1 VKKSGGGCDWFMKR
15 TILALGVVLLAFYA
29 VTLFLTTTSVRRT
42 NSPSQAGQAVDLS
55 VPRVPAELLAAAK
68 ALKNPVQPTPENL
81 ARGKEIFTG
90 TGACY
95 TCHGVEGKGDG
106 PAGVGLMPPP
116 RDFTDPQFH
125 GLRADGELYWVVTHG
140 SPGTSMFA
148 YAPQII
154 SEEDAW
160 YVVTYVQTLSNPQ
173 SQPAESAASSH

>member
-1 VKKSGGGCDWFMKR
+1 MKQ
-15 TILALGVVLLAFYA
+15 TILALGIVLLAFYA
-29 VTLFLTTTSVRRT
+29 VTLFLTSTSVRST
-42 NSPSQAGQAVDLS
+42 SSQHSEAEGQAVDLS
-55 VPRVPAELLAAAK
+55 VPRVPAEQLAMAK
-68 ALKNPVQPTPENL
+68 AMVNPVRPTPDNL
-81 ARGKEIFTG
+81 ARGRNIFTS

-95 TCHGVEGKGDG
+95 TCHGLEGKGDG

-116 RDFTDPQFH
+116 RNFTDPQFH
-125 GLRADGELYWVVTHG
+125 GLRTDGELYWVVTHG

-173 SQPAESAASSH
+173 SQRTSTQSAGPTASFVSTR

>member
-1 VKKSGGGCDWFMKR
+1 MKR

-29 VTLFLTTTSVRRT
+29 VTLFLTSTTVRST
-42 NSPSQAGQAVDLS
+42 NSPSRAGGEQQAVDLS
-55 VPRVPAELLAAAK
+55 VPRVPAELLAAAQ
-68 ALKNPVQPTPENL
+68 ALKNPVLPTTENL
-81 ARGKEIFTG
+81 ARGKKIFTS

-106 PAGVGLMPPP
+106 PAGVGLVPPP
-116 RDFTDPQFH
+116 RNFTDPQFH
-125 GLRADGELYWVVTHG
+125 GLRTDGELYWVVTHG

-154 SEEDAW
+154 SEADAW

-173 SQPAESAASSH
+173 SQLPLPQAAEQAAPPSPH

>member
-1 VKKSGGGCDWFMKR
+1 MKR
-15 TILALGVVLLAFYA
+15 TILALGAVLLAIYV
-29 VTLFLTTTSVRRT
+29 VTLFLTSTSVRST
-42 NSPSQAGQAVDLS
+42 NSPSRSAGGQAVALS

-81 ARGKEIFTG
+81 ARGRTIFTS

-95 TCHGVEGKGDG
+95 TCHGMEGKGDG
-106 PAGVGLMPPP
+106 PAGVGLAPPP
-116 RDFTDPQFH
+116 RNFADPQFH
-125 GLRADGELYWVVTHG
+125 GLRTDGELYWVVTHG

-160 YVVTYVQTLSNPQ
+160 YTVTYVQTLSNPQ
-173 SQPAESAASSH
+173 SQQSPPQKAEQTAPHTSSH

>member
-1 VKKSGGGCDWFMKR
+1 MKQ

-29 VTLFLTTTSVRRT
+29 VTLFLTSTTVRST
-42 NSPSQAGQAVDLS
+42 NSPGLAGGQQQAVDLS

-68 ALKNPVQPTPENL
+68 ALKNPVLPTSGNL
-81 ARGKEIFTG
+81 ARGKKIFTS

-106 PAGVGLMPPP
+106 PAGVGLVPLP
-116 RDFTDPQFH
+116 RNFTDPQFH
-125 GLRADGELYWVVTHG
+125 GLRTDGELYWVVTHG

-173 SQPAESAASSH
+173 SQQAAAPGG

>member
-1 VKKSGGGCDWFMKR
+1 MKR

-29 VTLFLTTTSVRRT
+29 VTLFLTSTTVRST
-42 NSPSQAGQAVDLS
+42 NNPSRDGGGPQEAVDLS

-68 ALKNPVQPTPENL
+68 ALKNPVEPTTENL
-81 ARGKEIFTG
+81 ARGKKIFTS

-106 PAGVGLMPPP
+106 PAGVGLVPPP
-116 RDFTDPQFH
+116 RNFTDPQFH
-125 GLRADGELYWVVTHG
+125 GLRTDGELYWVVTHG

-160 YVVTYVQTLSNPQ
+160 YVVTYVQTLSNHE
-173 SQPAESAASSH
+173 SQPQPQAAEQTAPPPSH

>member
-1 VKKSGGGCDWFMKR
+1 MKR
-15 TILALGVVLLAFYA
+15 TILALGTILLIFYG
-29 VTLFLTTTSVRRT
+29 VTLLLTSTTVRRT
-42 NSPSQAGQAVDLS
+42 NSPNQSAGGEAADLS
-55 VPRVPAELLAAAK
+55 VPRVPAELLAAAR

-81 ARGKEIFTG
+81 ARGKKIFTS

-106 PAGVGLMPPP
+106 PAGVGLVP
-116 RDFTDPQFH
+116 RPRNFTDPQFH
-125 GLRADGELYWVVTHG
+125 GLRTDGELYWVVTNG
-140 SPGTSMFA
+140 SPGTAMFA

-173 SQPAESAASSH
+173 TQPHGSAAAQTASPPSLH